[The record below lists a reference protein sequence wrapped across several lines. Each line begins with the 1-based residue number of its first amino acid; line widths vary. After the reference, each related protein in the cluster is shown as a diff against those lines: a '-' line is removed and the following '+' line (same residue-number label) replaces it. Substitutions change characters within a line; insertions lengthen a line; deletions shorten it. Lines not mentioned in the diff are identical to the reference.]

1 MNIVRVYKILVTF
14 KNYLVWIIL
23 YIGDRN
29 MDRLEISNLSKS
41 YDKKVLNDINL
52 ILEPGLYGLLGA
64 NGAGKSTLMK
74 ILATL
79 LKPSS
84 GNVVFNGEK
93 VNRNNSKYLDKIS
106 YLPQDFGVYSNF
118 SGKEFIDYIGKL
130 KGVPTGK
137 LRELSE
143 ILFKKFELC
152 DYKSRNVAKYSGG
165 MKRRIGIIQAFI
177 NNPSII
183 LLDEPTAGL
192 DPMQRL
198 TFKNFISEESKNR
211 IIIYSTHIT
220 EDIESIC
227 DNIIMIKSGEIISEG
242 TEEEVLKALEN
253 KIYEIIIS
261 KSDLLDFLENNLVV
275 NYKEQDNSYRVRYI
289 SNKQTCNSK
298 LVKPNLED
306 LYLYYNKRVGDVKNV

>member
-1 MNIVRVYKILVTF
+1 
-14 KNYLVWIIL
+14 
-23 YIGDRN
+23 

-41 YDKKVLNDINL
+41 FDKKVLNDINL

-93 VNRNNSKYLDKIS
+93 VNRNNSKYLDKLS
-106 YLPQDFGVYSNF
+106 YLPQDFGIYSTF

-137 LRELSE
+137 LRERSE
-143 ILFKKFELC
+143 ILFKKFELS
-152 DYKSRNVAKYSGG
+152 DNKNKNVGKYSGG

-198 TFKNFISEESKNR
+198 IFKNFISEESKNR
-211 IIIYSTHIT
+211 IINTLLHFQLS
-220 EDIESIC
+220 
-227 DNIIMIKSGEIISEG
+227 
-242 TEEEVLKALEN
+242 
-253 KIYEIIIS
+253 III
-261 KSDLLDFLENNLVV
+261 K
-275 NYKEQDNSYRVRYI
+275 I
-289 SNKQTCNSK
+289 I
-298 LVKPNLED
+298 
-306 LYLYYNKRVGDVKNV
+306 

>member
-1 MNIVRVYKILVTF
+1 
-14 KNYLVWIIL
+14 
-23 YIGDRN
+23 

-137 LRELSE
+137 LRERSE
-143 ILFKKFELC
+143 ILFKKFELR

>member
-1 MNIVRVYKILVTF
+1 
-14 KNYLVWIIL
+14 
-23 YIGDRN
+23 
-29 MDRLEISNLSKS
+29 MDRLEISNLSKTF
-41 YDKKVLNDINL
+41 DKKVLNNINL
-52 ILEPGLYGLLGA
+52 MLEPGLYGLLGA

-84 GNVVFNGEK
+84 GNIVFNGDK
-93 VNRNNSKYLDKIS
+93 INRNNSKYLDKLS
-106 YLPQDFGVYSNF
+106 YLPQDFGVYSTF

-130 KGVPTGK
+130 KGVQSEE
-137 LRELSE
+137 LRQRSK
-143 ILFKKFELC
+143 ILFKKFELY
-152 DYKSRNVAKYSGG
+152 DYANRNVGKYSGG

-198 TFKNFISEESKNR
+198 ILKNFISEESKNK

-227 DNIIMIKSGEIISEG
+227 DNIIMIRSGEIISDG

-253 KIYEIIIS
+253 KIYETIIS
-261 KSDLLDFLENNLVV
+261 KYDFLEFVESNLVI
-275 NYKEQDNSYRVRYI
+275 NYKELDNGYRVRFI
-289 SNKQTCNSK
+289 SNKQILNAQS
-298 LVKPNLED
+298 VKPNLED
-306 LYLYYNKRVGDVKNV
+306 LYLYYNKKVGDVKYV